1 MQNVDAQTTFTLEI
15 AARMRNLSR
24 KTASNLQHGKYQD
37 LIRGSLTE
45 TDHVAG
51 RSVSYDYDNHGR
63 IASAETS
70 DSAWGLKYDYDDF
83 GNRTS
88 QRVTQGSAYGHEA
101 SYVRRTCLG

>member
-1 MQNVDAQTTFTLEI
+1 VYH
-15 AARMRNLSR
+15 RN
-24 KTASNLQHGKYQD
+24 NLQSRSSRAPCRVCGFSLEFLDNSPKSAPLRVD
-37 LIRGSLTE
+37 GNLLTE